1 MNNGQKDIVIKRKD
15 FETLP
20 RVTVVMVACGLL
32 ILLCLFCH
40 VPLLDSLYV
49 IGAGLLGVFLLLMIP
64 KLFKEDIN
72 AVFFS
77 VQEWGIT
84 IVESDVQYRLEWWQ
98 IQRLYEKKERV
109 WIWRLPFRVPVKFLF
124 IELKNKHIGRI
135 RCTCLMNCMMQYRLY
150 RRVEEA
156 VTYYS
161 QGRVPYVRWV
171 DKKK

>member
-1 MNNGQKDIVIKRKD
+1 MNNIPKEIIIKRKD
-15 FETLP
+15 VETLP
-20 RVTVVMVACGLL
+20 RVTVVMVAYGLL

-72 AVFFS
+72 EVFFS

-84 IVESDVQYRLEWWQ
+84 VVESGIRYRLEWWQ
-98 IQRLYEKKERV
+98 IERLYEKKERV
-109 WIWRLPFRVPVKFLF
+109 WITVQVPRLSVKFLY
-124 IELKNKHIGRI
+124 IEAKNKRIGRI
-135 RCTCLMNCMMQYRLY
+135 RCTCLMNCIQSGLY

-161 QGRVPYVRWV
+161 QGRVPYVRLV